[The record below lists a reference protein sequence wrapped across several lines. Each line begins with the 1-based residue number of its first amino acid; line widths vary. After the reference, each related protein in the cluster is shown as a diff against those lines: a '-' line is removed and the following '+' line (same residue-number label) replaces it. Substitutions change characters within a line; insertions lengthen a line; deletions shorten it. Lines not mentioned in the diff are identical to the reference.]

1 MRHIFHHHHHH
12 HRFHPGPEG
21 RRGGGSPF
29 RRDGE
34 PRFSERRF
42 MRGRKLSAEGM
53 QLLILSLI
61 AEQPR
66 HGYEIIRAVEELSQG
81 LYVPSPGVIYPALSY
96 LEDAGLAEAQT
107 DGNRRSYSP
116 TEAGRAHLAD
126 AQEAV
131 EALRSAI
138 GRAGDRFDEM
148 RRSEGDDGRHKR
160 PFSEM
165 RMALRAALFDLRE
178 APPEVQERAGE
189 ILRRTVAELRGLQGK
204 D

>member
-1 MRHIFHHHHHH
+1 
-12 HRFHPGPEG
+12 
-21 RRGGGSPF
+21 
-29 RRDGE
+29 
-34 PRFSERRF
+34 

-131 EALRSAI
+131 EALRRAI

-160 PFSEM
+160 PFSET

-178 APPEVQERAGE
+178 APPEVRERAGE
-189 ILRRTVAELRGLQGK
+189 ILRRTVAELRGLQDK